1 MPASRNATDSRA
13 RFSPLLFGLTMVALV
28 WSAVLLFAGGFTT
41 SIGAG
46 MAFLDW
52 PLSNGSLNPEGWTSD
67 PDQLAEHS
75 HRLAG
80 MIIGILALALAVAYR
95 RIDRRATVRRLA
107 YGLLILVVI
116 QGGLG
121 GLRVLLDNLNTG
133 AESNTVAR
141 SFAVAHAMGAQ
152 AVVLVLAS
160 LAVFS
165 SPNWF
170 RTDGLASGSGWRRW
184 GVVSLGLLILA
195 VLIGAIMRHNGAALA
210 IQTFPAAAPDGS
222 WIPQGDNF
230 GVWTHFIHRSLGIL
244 GGLGV
249 LGYAVAAQFRP
260 DWNRNAKAFA
270 ALALFLTIVQ
280 IWLGLLILETLR
292 NPHVATLH
300 MLNGAA
306 LIASLWTSLCWAG
319 RSLPATAG
327 SETVSAPVDPHVA

>member
-1 MPASRNATDSRA
+1 MFASAIDPRA
-13 RFSPLLFGLTMVALV
+13 RFSPLLFGLTLVALV

-52 PLSNGSLNPEGWTSD
+52 PLSNGSLNPEGWTAD
-67 PDQLAEHS
+67 RDQFAEHS

-80 MIIGILALALAVAYR
+80 MIIGLLALVLAIAYG
-95 RIDRRATVRRLA
+95 RIDRRSVVRRLA
-107 YGLLILVVI
+107 YALLVLVVV

-133 AESNTVAR
+133 AEGNTLAR
-141 SFAVAHAMGAQ
+141 FFAVAHAMGAQ

-165 SPNWF
+165 APGWF
-170 RTDGLASGSGWRRW
+170 RTEGGSAGRGLRRW
-184 GVVSLGLLILA
+184 GAASLGLLVVAIL
-195 VLIGAIMRHNGAALA
+195 VGAIMRHNGAGLA
-210 IQTFPAAAPDGS
+210 IQTFPAAAPDGA
-222 WIPQGDNF
+222 WIPRGGNF
-230 GVWTHFIHRSLGIL
+230 GVWTHFFHRTLGIL

-249 LGYAVAAQFRP
+249 LGYAAAAQFRP

-270 ALALFLTIVQ
+270 AAALFLTGVQ

-306 LIASLWTSLCWAG
+306 LLACLWASLCWAG
-319 RSLPATAG
+319 RSAPAVAG
-327 SETVSAPVDPHVA
+327 SETVPASPDPHAA